1 MNNITQSLYEKKI
14 QSTAQELINSGY
26 KVSIEPSSSD
36 LPFDLGSY
44 RPNLIATRDN
54 EGLIFEVKTTSN
66 RLSIDRFQ
74 SIAEQIATHDGWRFL
89 LITLDDTS
97 ESILPTTEQDL
108 PSWEELKT
116 RLSSLETLIQDSFL
130 EPSILFLSSILEA
143 SLRKRA
149 IDRDIPVWRL
159 PEKNLLN
166 HLFSSGEISISDFD
180 IFKKCLDIRNK
191 VAHGLAT
198 SIDPD
203 LLSSVSTSVENL
215 VLKWSVQSAATK

>member
-1 MNNITQSLYEKKI
+1 MNNITQSLYEQKI
-14 QSTAQELINSGY
+14 QSTAQELIDSGY

-130 EPSILFLSSILEA
+130 EPSILLY
-143 SLRKRA
+143 RA
-149 IDRDIPVWRL
+149 F
-159 PEKNLLN
+159 LN
-166 HLFSSGEISISDFD
+166 H
-180 IFKKCLDIRNK
+180 
-191 VAHGLAT
+191 H
-198 SIDPD
+198 
-203 LLSSVSTSVENL
+203 
-215 VLKWSVQSAATK
+215 